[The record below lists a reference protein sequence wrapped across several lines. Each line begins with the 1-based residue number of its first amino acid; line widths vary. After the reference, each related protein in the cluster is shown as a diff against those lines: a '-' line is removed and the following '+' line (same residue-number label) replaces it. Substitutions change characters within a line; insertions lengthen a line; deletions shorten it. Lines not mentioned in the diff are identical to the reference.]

1 MKRPELLAPI
11 AACLVNGA
19 AHRQIARIVGCA
31 PSTVTRQ
38 SARIGRHGLL
48 LLVLALEHLDQDD
61 EDVVFDHAESFE
73 GSQHD
78 PFAIATLTGSRS
90 WFWYGVDGSRHAR
103 TGRRST
109 FQEARRVLRPPRDAL
124 GGYLESAKRLLE
136 TRVRFAAQTLTF
148 RVICDDKHDYRSAV
162 HSSELLRNKV
172 RLVVYPNPVRGPK
185 GAPRTGVALERD
197 AAMFPN
203 DLLHAL
209 MRHGLAHHHRE
220 TIAFHRR
227 INGAMERYFLMAAW
241 RNFVKKRSERR
252 PEKITPAMLKR
263 LTTTAWTWQRVFARR
278 LFPDRLPVPASW
290 QAIYRR
296 DWITPSLRSNTR
308 HALRLA
314 Y

>member
-1 MKRPELLAPI
+1 MEFRGFSRGTGLAVPGVVDWPIQPVEIRRRFVPRFCPRRDCAWHLGSPDFHYERAGWYSRKDGQRVPRYVCGACGKSFSKRSFAVSYYMKRPELLAPI

-162 HSSELLRNKV
+162 HSSGLLRNKV
-172 RLVVYPNPVRGPK
+172 RLVVHPNPVRG
-185 GAPRTGVALERD
+185 
-197 AAMFPN
+197 
-203 DLLHAL
+203 
-209 MRHGLAHHHRE
+209 
-220 TIAFHRR
+220 
-227 INGAMERYFLMAAW
+227 
-241 RNFVKKRSERR
+241 
-252 PEKITPAMLKR
+252 
-263 LTTTAWTWQRVFARR
+263 
-278 LFPDRLPVPASW
+278 
-290 QAIYRR
+290 
-296 DWITPSLRSNTR
+296 
-308 HALRLA
+308 
-314 Y
+314 